1 MCLLDLISIRT
12 HQVIREL
19 AVFLKPTHTCFPE
32 SPEHWWINWDRVEPE
47 TLYCQIQRNYHC
59 CCSVVSD
66 SVTPW
71 IAALQASLSSTI
83 SWSLLRLMSI
93 ESVINEPSNHLILS
107 PPSPPALS
115 LSQHQGLFH
124 WIDSPQ
130 QVAKLWEVQLCLSVM
145 KTFQNWLWL
154 CSHLSGTMSQSI
166 LFNGWIIYQ

>member
-83 SWSLLRLMSI
+83 SWSLLRLVFI
-93 ESVINEPSNHLILS
+93 DFCDAIQPSHPLS
-107 PPSPPALS
+107 SPSSPTFN
-115 LSQHQGLFH
+115 LSQHQGLFQCVSSSH
-124 WIDSPQ
+124 
-130 QVAKLWEVQLCLSVM
+130 QVAKVLEIQLQHHS
-145 KTFQNWLWL
+145 FQRTPRND
-154 CSHLSGTMSQSI
+154 I
-166 LFNGWIIYQ
+166 L

>member
-93 ESVINEPSNHLILS
+93 ESVMPSNHLILCHPFS
-107 PPSPPALS
+107 SCPQSFPA
-115 LSQHQGLFH
+115 
-124 WIDSPQ
+124 
-130 QVAKLWEVQLCLSVM
+130 
-145 KTFQNWLWL
+145 
-154 CSHLSGTMSQSI
+154 SGSFPMSWFFSSGNQSI
-166 LFNGWIIYQ
+166 RASASASVLPMKFRVDFL